1 MGAIEA
7 LAASF
12 ALMLVGAALA
22 RLAVVSA
29 VGWAEMEKLAYWALF
44 PALLVASLVK
54 APPAGLEAVKLGAAL
69 VGGQVF
75 AFALVWSFGRRRLSG
90 PVLPSVVQGAIR
102 YNTYIAFATAL
113 AAQGAAGLE
122 RLTPAL
128 APLIIAANILSVGAH
143 ALALNGAALSGAGQG
158 TPTSSPWLKALKELA
173 TNPLVL
179 ASLLGLTLN
188 LTGLS
193 PPGLVLRVLEALG
206 GASLPLAL
214 LAVGAGLK
222 LGAETLR
229 DLPLI
234 LWTSLVK
241 FLVWPA
247 AAFALAWALG
257 LGPEGRQLALL
268 TAAAPT
274 ATASY
279 VLARRLGGDARLM
292 ASLISAQTLLAAPVL
307 FLLLSL

>member
-12 ALMLVGAALA
+12 ALMLVGAGLA
-22 RLAVVSA
+22 RLGVVSA
-29 VGWAEMEKLAYWALF
+29 AGWTEMEKLAYWALF

-69 VGGQVF
+69 VGGQLFV
-75 AFALVWSFGRRRLSG
+75 FALVWGFGRRRLSG
-90 PVLPSVVQGAIR
+90 PALPSVVQGAIR

-113 AAQGAAGLE
+113 AAQGPAGLE

-143 ALALNGAALSGAGQG
+143 VLALNGAGRG

-179 ASLLGLTLN
+179 ASALGLTLN
-188 LTGLS
+188 LAGAA
-193 PPGLVLRVLEALG
+193 PPGLVLKVLEALG

-214 LAVGAGLK
+214 LAVGAGVR

-229 DLPLI
+229 DLPPI
-234 LWTSLVK
+234 FWTGLAK

-247 AAFALAWALG
+247 ASFAAAWALG
-257 LGPEGRQLALL
+257 LGPEGRQLAVL

-279 VLARRLGGDARLM
+279 VLARRMGGDARLM